1 MFLANLSLIERLVRS
16 TCRRHRFFGAD
27 AEDFESIVKLRFLE
41 DDYAI
46 LRDWQQRSS
55 LASYLYIVIERLF
68 LDHRDHLWGRWRP
81 SADAARLGDSA
92 IALERAI
99 TRDGLSPDEA
109 IESLAATAP
118 AAARDAHRDGL
129 RAHALRLPP
138 RYPRMLRVP
147 CDATSLVSPL
157 RADARLVRRENSARS
172 RRVNEVLANV
182 IASLDPTDQLI
193 LQLRFAEAL
202 KVVTIAPIVGVD
214 PKPLYRR
221 IERLLRQ
228 LRDAL
233 CASGLPNNAIREL
246 IDEGC
251 EEVDVRWEA

>member
-109 IESLAATAP
+109 VESLVAATPQNEREGRRAE
-118 AAARDAHRDGL
+118 L
-129 RAHALRLPP
+129 RALVLRLPSRPP
-138 RYPRMLRVP
+138 RPLHAA
-147 CDATSLVSPL
+147 CDANRLASPVRSDASLLLRETLERSCEVSQ
-157 RADARLVRRENSARS
+157 
-172 RRVNEVLANV
+172 VLADV
-182 IASLDPTDQLI
+182 VGSLHPTDRLI
-193 LQLRFAEAL
+193 LRLRFAEGL
-202 KVVTIAPIVGVD
+202 KIVTIAPIVGVE

-221 IERLLRQ
+221 IERLLRH
-228 LRDAL
+228 LRDSL
-233 CASGLPNNAIREL
+233 CASGLSTEGIREL
-246 IDEGC
+246 LHEGC
-251 EEVDVRWEA
+251 EEVEVRWEA